1 MWRLP
6 RHWPEYL
13 SEACCLALFMVSAI
27 SCALLLQLPE
37 SPLAGWTSSP
47 LLARVPM
54 GVAMGLTAAALVYSP
69 MGRRSGAHMNPAVT
83 LTFLRLGKIAPAD
96 AAAYVLAQFVGGALG
111 VAVTLPIFHKLPG
124 HAAVNY
130 VATSPGPAGQ
140 AAAFG
145 GELVISSLLMTTVL
159 LVSATRHLARFTG
172 AAAATL
178 VALFI
183 VVEAPLSGMSMNPA
197 RTLGSALFAHSPALW
212 IYFTAP
218 PLGMLVGAEVF
229 LRVTRHAIVRCAK
242 LHHTSG
248 VRCIFHCGYLE
259 TA

>member
-1 MWRLP
+1 
-6 RHWPEYL
+6 
-13 SEACCLALFMVSAI
+13 
-27 SCALLLQLPE
+27 
-37 SPLAGWTSSP
+37 
-47 LLARVPM
+47 
-54 GVAMGLTAAALVYSP
+54 
-69 MGRRSGAHMNPAVT
+69 
-83 LTFLRLGKIAPAD
+83 
-96 AAAYVLAQFVGGALG
+96 
-111 VAVTLPIFHKLPG
+111 
-124 HAAVNY
+124 